1 MLTHLTI
8 ENIAVIERADVD
20 FSRGMTVLTGET
32 GAGKSILIDSIHA
45 VLGGRISRDLIRTG
59 AKSACVTAVFERI
72 PRSLAA
78 ELEEQGVPVVQEED
92 TLILQREIRAGGKSL
107 CRINMRPVTVA
118 VLAAAGA
125 QLLTIHG
132 QHESYELLD
141 KEQHRGYVDAMGQLE
156 PLRQQY
162 RQVYGELRAVQ
173 KSMDALLTDE
183 EEKSRRADLLRYEI
197 EELENGAVTV
207 GEQEQLQ
214 QKRTLFRN
222 SEKMAGQLHRCRE
235 ALQGG
240 EEPGAVELLQQAA
253 DAAEEA
259 AHFLPQAESW
269 AAQLRSCYYDLQ
281 ALSEEEG
288 RFSGLLDFDP
298 EEMARVEER
307 LDVLYRL
314 GLKYGRTEEEM
325 LAYLE
330 KAKRE
335 LLAIEHADEELERLQ
350 AQFEEKKAQAIALAR
365 ELSHRRRDAALELTR
380 RVSQELAFLDMPGV
394 CFRVE
399 QVRCPLNEYGC
410 DRIQFLISTNPGEE
424 PKPLSKIASGG
435 ELSRIMLALKTVLAC
450 LDPVDTMIF
459 DEVDAGISGS
469 AARKVGQKLHEVA
482 ENVQVLCVTHTA
494 QIAAMAHHQFWIR
507 KEVEDGKTYTRV
519 QPLSREERVRQIAR
533 LISGGEL
540 TPILLQNAEEML
552 KMGENGA

>member
-183 EEKSRRADLLRYEI
+183 EEKSRRADLLRY
-197 EELENGAVTV
+197 
-207 GEQEQLQ
+207 
-214 QKRTLFRN
+214 
-222 SEKMAGQLHRCRE
+222 
-235 ALQGG
+235 
-240 EEPGAVELLQQAA
+240 
-253 DAAEEA
+253 
-259 AHFLPQAESW
+259 
-269 AAQLRSCYYDLQ
+269 
-281 ALSEEEG
+281 
-288 RFSGLLDFDP
+288 
-298 EEMARVEER
+298 
-307 LDVLYRL
+307 
-314 GLKYGRTEEEM
+314 
-325 LAYLE
+325 
-330 KAKRE
+330 
-335 LLAIEHADEELERLQ
+335 
-350 AQFEEKKAQAIALAR
+350 
-365 ELSHRRRDAALELTR
+365 
-380 RVSQELAFLDMPGV
+380 
-394 CFRVE
+394 
-399 QVRCPLNEYGC
+399 
-410 DRIQFLISTNPGEE
+410 
-424 PKPLSKIASGG
+424 
-435 ELSRIMLALKTVLAC
+435 
-450 LDPVDTMIF
+450 
-459 DEVDAGISGS
+459 
-469 AARKVGQKLHEVA
+469 
-482 ENVQVLCVTHTA
+482 
-494 QIAAMAHHQFWIR
+494 
-507 KEVEDGKTYTRV
+507 
-519 QPLSREERVRQIAR
+519 
-533 LISGGEL
+533 
-540 TPILLQNAEEML
+540 
-552 KMGENGA
+552 